1 MDDKDKSQANAEADA
16 EEAYVLSDSEHEV
29 LAPEDLDE
37 EQAPGDR
44 ADGDA
49 AAGKAPETVD
59 SMRDQLL
66 RAMAETENV
75 RRRAKKDVHD
85 AAQYSISNFARDL
98 LSVADNMSRALAAVT
113 PELKKENEALASIV
127 DGVEMT
133 ARELDTV
140 FERHRIKLVNPMGEP
155 FDYNLHQAMFEDK
168 ESDLPDGTIVQ
179 GASGGLCDRGSPV
192 ASGYGRGC
200 QRRQQAGGGLRTTT
214 VMMRMVPAL
223 AARSILPRSFYNL
236 L

>member
-29 LAPEDLDE
+29 LAPEDLDDE
-37 EQAPGDR
+37 PAPDDR
-44 ADGDA
+44 AAGDA
-49 AAGKAPETVD
+49 AAGKAPETID

-66 RAMAETENV
+66 RAMAESENV

-113 PELKKENEALASIV
+113 PELKQENEALASIV

-140 FERHRIKLVNPMGEP
+140 FERHRIKLVDPMGEL

-179 GASGGLCDRGSPV
+179 VL
-192 ASGYGRGC
+192 
-200 QRRQQAGGGLRTTT
+200 QAGYVIGDRLLRPAMVGVAKGGSK
-214 VMMRMVPAL
+214 PA
-223 AARSILPRSFYNL
+223 AAENDDGNDENGAGVGGKIDTSA
-236 L
+236 

>member
-1 MDDKDKSQANAEADA
+1 MDDKDKSQANAEAAA
-16 EEAYVLSDSEHEV
+16 EEAQAQSDTEHEV
-29 LAPEDLDE
+29 LVPEDVGE
-37 EQAPGDR
+37 VQVPGDQ
-44 ADGDA
+44 A
-49 AAGKAPETVD
+49 AGEAEAGKAPETVD

-113 PELKKENEALASIV
+113 PELKQENEALVSIV

-133 ARELDTV
+133 ARELDAV
-140 FERHRIKLVNPMGEP
+140 FERHRIKVVNPMGEP

-168 ESDLPDGTIVQ
+168 ESDQPDGTVVQ
-179 GASGGLCDRGSPV
+179 VL
-192 ASGYGRGC
+192 
-200 QRRQQAGGGLRTTT
+200 QAGYVIGDRLLRPAMVGVAKGGGK
-214 VMMRMVPAL
+214 PA
-223 AARSILPRSFYNL
+223 AVGNDDGNNENDAGVGGKVDTSA
-236 L
+236 

>member
-16 EEAYVLSDSEHEV
+16 EEAYVLSESEHEV
-29 LAPEDLDE
+29 LAPDDLDE
-37 EQAPGDR
+37 EQTPGDR
-44 ADGDA
+44 AAGDA

-113 PELKKENEALASIV
+113 PELKQENEALTSIV

-140 FERHRIKLVNPMGEP
+140 FERHRIKLVDPMGEP

-168 ESDLPDGTIVQ
+168 ESNQPDGTIVQ
-179 GASGGLCDRGSPV
+179 VL
-192 ASGYGRGC
+192 
-200 QRRQQAGGGLRTTT
+200 QAGYVIGDRLLRPAMVGVAKGGIK
-214 VMMRMVPAL
+214 PA
-223 AARSILPRSFYNL
+223 AAESDDGNDENGADVGAKVDTSA
-236 L
+236 

>member
-16 EEAYVLSDSEHEV
+16 EEAYVLSESEHEV

-44 ADGDA
+44 AAAAGA
-49 AAGKAPETVD
+49 TAAGKAPETVD

-113 PELKKENEALASIV
+113 PELKQENEALASIV

-179 GASGGLCDRGSPV
+179 VL
-192 ASGYGRGC
+192 
-200 QRRQQAGGGLRTTT
+200 QAGYVIGDRLLRPAMVGVAKGGSK
-214 VMMRMVPAL
+214 PA
-223 AARSILPRSFYNL
+223 AAENDDGNDENGAGVGGKVDTSA
-236 L
+236 

>member
-1 MDDKDKSQANAEADA
+1 MSN
-16 EEAYVLSDSEHEV
+16 SEQEV
-29 LAPEDLDE
+29 LAPEDPDE
-37 EQAPGDR
+37 EQA
-44 ADGDA
+44 ADDGASGDA
-49 AAGKAPETVD
+49 AAVQAPETVD

-113 PELKKENEALASIV
+113 PELKQENEALASIV

-140 FERHRIKLVNPMGEP
+140 FERHRIKLVDPMGEP

-168 ESDLPDGTIVQ
+168 ESDRPDGTIVQ
-179 GASGGLCDRGSPV
+179 VL
-192 ASGYGRGC
+192 
-200 QRRQQAGGGLRTTT
+200 QAGYVIGDRLLRPAMVGVAKGGSKS
-214 VMMRMVPAL
+214 V
-223 AARSILPRSFYNL
+223 AAESDDGNDEIGAGAGGNVDTST
-236 L
+236 

>member
-179 GASGGLCDRGSPV
+179 VL
-192 ASGYGRGC
+192 
-200 QRRQQAGGGLRTTT
+200 QAGYVIGDRLLRPAMVGVAKGGSK
-214 VMMRMVPAL
+214 PA
-223 AARSILPRSFYNL
+223 AAENDDGNDENGAGVGGKVDTSA
-236 L
+236 